1 MSKPYQF
8 CPMCTASLA
17 KNKEG
22 YQACTS
28 ETCNFV
34 HYENPTPV
42 VGAIVEYEEEAVVL
56 VQNVG
61 WPSHWYGLVTGF
73 LEKHEHPD
81 EAVLREV
88 QEEIGLN
95 AELVEFRGHY
105 TFEQMNQ
112 IIMIYHVKASGP
124 IVKGEELADYK
135 VVPIERARGWGA
147 ATGIALDK
155 WLKERRELDA

>member
-1 MSKPYQF
+1 MSKPYKF
-8 CPMCTASLA
+8 CPMCTAPLA
-17 KNKEG
+17 KNEEG
-22 YQACTS
+22 YQGCTNT
-28 ETCNFV
+28 ECNFV

-42 VGAIVEYEEEAVVL
+42 VGAIVEYEESSVIL

-81 EAVLREV
+81 EAVLREIE
-88 QEEIGLN
+88 EEIGLK
-95 AELVEFRGHY
+95 AELIEFRGHY
-105 TFEQMNQ
+105 DFKQMNQ

-124 IVKGEELADYK
+124 ITKGEELADYK
-135 VVPIERARGWGA
+135 VIPIEKAKGWGA

-155 WLKERRELDA
+155 WLLEKRGY